1 MTTHLGQLPQLSI
14 QKHVATLCLN
24 RPDVANR
31 LEVEDLQAIHRLLK
45 QVNLDQNIRVL
56 CIQATGRH
64 FCSGFNTA
72 KVSGEDAGALFE
84 SVAQALEAARPL
96 TIAAINGGLY
106 GGATD
111 LALACDFRIGVQS
124 TNMFV
129 PVAEFGLHFYGSGL
143 ERYVSR
149 LGLSVT
155 KRVMLAGERLN
166 ADQMLACGFLDKLV
180 GNVEELQVDVDQFSA
195 HLADLAPLAV
205 QSMKKNLNHIARGT
219 LDRSALDADI
229 LRVQASA
236 DFVEGVKAK
245 AEKRKP
251 IFLGN

>member
-1 MTTHLGQLPQLSI
+1 MATHLGQLPHLSV

-31 LEVEDLQAIHRLLK
+31 LEVEDLQAIHRLLE
-45 QVNLDQNIRVL
+45 QVNSDQNIRVL

-64 FCSGFNTA
+64 FCSGFNTG

-84 SVAQALEAARPL
+84 AVAQALEATRPL
-96 TIAAINGGLY
+96 TIAAINGGIY

-111 LALACDFRIGVQS
+111 LALACDFRIGVDS

-129 PVAEFGLHFYGSGL
+129 PAAEFGLHFYGSGL

-166 ADQMLACGFLDKLV
+166 ADQMLSYGFLDKLV
-180 GNVEELQVDVDQFSA
+180 ASVEELQAEVDQLSA
-195 HLADLAPLAV
+195 HLAGMAPLAV
-205 QSMKKNLNHIARGT
+205 QSMKRNLNNIARGA
-219 LDRSALDADI
+219 LDRETLMSDI
-229 LRVQASA
+229 LRVQASV
-236 DFVEGVKAK
+236 DFAEGVKAK
-245 AEKRKP
+245 SEKRKP
-251 IFLGN
+251 IFIGA